1 MGIKMR
7 LQVRLLLDNLQW
19 KIEDLRDYQYSGML
33 FDSKLE
39 KDLDSMEN
47 YLKLL
52 ETDLRQQDEIF
63 N

>member
-19 KIEDLRDYQYSGML
+19 KIEDLRDYKYRGML
-33 FDSKLE
+33 FDSELE

-52 ETDLRQQDEIF
+52 ETDLRKLI
-63 N
+63 